1 MAKAAFIWSPKFTG
15 YDLGPY
21 HPLKPKRLDL
31 THHLL
36 DAYGLLSH
44 PEVEMLSPQPASRE
58 DLLTVHSPDFVDTVI
73 ALEEGETP
81 PDIYTYGLGTGDNP
95 IFPGIYQASALYS
108 GASLLAAEKVFA
120 GEAEAAFNIAGG
132 LHHAHH
138 NRAAGF
144 CVFNDPALAIKRL
157 LQLSQGEARVV
168 YLDIDAHHG
177 DGVQEAFWN
186 NPKVLTISL
195 HETGQSLF
203 PGSGFVEEI
212 GEGEGK
218 GFAVNLPLAPATED
232 ATYLWAFEEIVPPL
246 VEAFRPD
253 FLCTQL
259 GVDAHYLDP
268 LTHLSLTTAAYEKL
282 FAEMKTMAQGRWI
295 AFGGGGYSLEVVP
308 RVWTLAVA
316 AMLGENLSDTAPGIK
331 APLRD
336 QSGPALTSNE
346 IHRARE
352 YAQRSVEHIKKLIFP
367 YHGL

>member
-1 MAKAAFIWSPKFTG
+1 MTKAAFIWSPKFTG
-15 YDLGPY
+15 YDLGAS

-36 DAYGLLSH
+36 EAYGLLSH
-44 PEVEMLSPQPASRE
+44 PEVEILTPQPASRE
-58 DLLTVHSPDFVDTVI
+58 DLLTVHSPDFVDAVI
-73 ALEEGETP
+73 SLEEEETP
-81 PDIYTYGLGTGDNP
+81 PDIYAYGLGTGDNP

-108 GASLLAAEKVFA
+108 GASLLAAERVFS
-120 GEAEAAFNIAGG
+120 GEVSAAFNISGG
-132 LHHAHH
+132 LHHAHY

-144 CVFNDPALAIKRL
+144 CVFNDPALAIKKL

-177 DGVQEAFWN
+177 DGVQEAFYN
-186 NPKVLTISL
+186 DPKVLTISL

-212 GEGEGK
+212 GEGAGQ
-218 GFAVNLPLAPATED
+218 GFAVNLPFAPDTED
-232 ATYLWAFEEIVPPL
+232 ETYLRAFEEIVPAL
-246 VEAFRPD
+246 LEAFRPD

-268 LTHLSLTTAAYEKL
+268 LTHLSLTTAAYEQI
-282 FAEMKTMAQGRWI
+282 FAKMKALARGRWI

-308 RVWTLAVA
+308 RAWTLAFA
-316 AMLGENLSDTAPGIK
+316 AMLGEKLPDTAPGIK

-336 QSGPALTSNE
+336 KLGPALTGEE

-352 YAQRSVEHIKKLIFP
+352 YAARSVTQIKKLIFP

>member
-1 MAKAAFIWSPKFTG
+1 MTKAAFIWSPKFTG
-15 YDLGPY
+15 YDLGAS
-21 HPLKPKRLDL
+21 HPLKPKRLNL
-31 THHLL
+31 TYQLL
-36 DAYGLLSH
+36 EAYDLLSR
-44 PEVEMLSPQPASRE
+44 PEVEVLSPQPASRE
-58 DLLTVHSPDFVDTVI
+58 DLLTVHSPDLVDTVI
-73 ALEEGETP
+73 ALEERETP

-95 IFPGIYQASALYS
+95 IFPGIYAASALYS
-108 GASLLAAEKVFA
+108 GASLLAAEKVFS
-120 GEAEAAFNIAGG
+120 GEAEAAFNISGG
-132 LHHAHH
+132 LHHAHY

-157 LQLSQGEARVV
+157 LQLSQGDARVV

-177 DGVQEAFWN
+177 DGVQEAFYD
-186 NPKVLTISL
+186 NPGVLTISL

-212 GEGEGK
+212 GVGEGK
-218 GFAVNLPLAPATED
+218 GYAVNLPLAPDTED
-232 ATYLWAFEEIVPPL
+232 EIYLGAFEEIVPPL

-268 LTHLSLTTAAYEKL
+268 LTHLSLTTTAYEKL
-282 FAEMKTMAQGRWI
+282 FVKMRELARGHWI
-295 AFGGGGYSLEVVP
+295 AFGGGGYSSEVVP
-308 RVWTLAVA
+308 RAWTLAFG
-316 AMLGENLSDTAPGIK
+316 AMLEETLPDTAPGIK

-336 QSGPALTSNE
+336 KSGPALSPSE

-352 YAQRSVEHIKKLIFP
+352 YAQHSVEQIKKLIFP